1 MTKDKILAGFLM
13 LGVAGSYVF
22 GGSFGCASGQ
32 EYEKDGKV
40 CNMQNSKTCMLKM
53 HDCRHF
59 GEMHFMK
66 RFMMSLHSIS
76 LSKDQMK
83 QIGGIM
89 QEGRKSIQNPLDA
102 FDEDKFDTQ
111 KFIDTMQNQKSQMLK
126 HQAEVIAKV
135 YAVLTPDQKRAV
147 LSDLKQMQMKGKCD
161 TSPSR
166 GR

>member
-1 MTKDKILAGFLM
+1 MVKGKILAGILM
-13 LGVAGSYVF
+13 ASVSASYVF
-22 GGSFGCASGQ
+22 GVPLDSASKSDQ
-32 EYEKDGKV
+32 MGKS
-40 CNMQNSKTCMLKM
+40 CDMQKSKNCMLKM
-53 HDCRHF
+53 HHCGNS

-76 LSKDQMK
+76 LSKDQVK
-83 QIGGIM
+83 QIGEIM

-126 HQAEVIAKV
+126 HQADVIAKV
-135 YAVLTPDQKRAV
+135 YAVLTPDEKKAV